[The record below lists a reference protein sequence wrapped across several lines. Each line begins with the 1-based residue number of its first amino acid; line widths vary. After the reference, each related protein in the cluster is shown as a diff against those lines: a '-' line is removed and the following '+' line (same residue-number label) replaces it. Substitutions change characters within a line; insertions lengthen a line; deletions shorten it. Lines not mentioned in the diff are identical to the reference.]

1 MKYFFYSL
9 LLVLFLGQCGH
20 KEEDPVIQFH
30 GKPEVPSSIKKEHEN
45 LLDQIHRITLFQD
58 SAGLA
63 AIKLNDLMQHHFK
76 EEEDFALRPLGLL
89 YLLASG
95 KIPEQSN
102 EIILLTDKL
111 PSQLTHLNVEHQ
123 LIKAFMD
130 ELRQADTNGSHPEII
145 EFEKELQKH
154 ANNEEE
160 VFFPAAILIGE
171 YLKLKVTRK
180 P

>member
-9 LLVLFLGQCGH
+9 LLVLFIGQCGH
-20 KEEDPVIQFH
+20 KEENPVTQFH

-45 LLDQIHRITLFQD
+45 LLDQIHRITLFRD
-58 SAGLA
+58 SAGLV

-76 EEEDFALRPLGLL
+76 EEEDFALPPLGLL
-89 YLLASG
+89 SLLASG

-111 PSQLTHLNVEHQ
+111 PSQLTHLGVEHQ

-145 EFEKELQKH
+145 EFEKELHKH
-154 ANNEEE
+154 ANTEEE

>member
-1 MKYFFYSL
+1 MKYFFYL
-9 LLVLFLGQCGH
+9 LPLVLLIGQCGH
-20 KEEDPVIQFH
+20 KEENPVIQFH
-30 GKPEVPSSIKKEHEN
+30 GKPEVPSSIKKDHEI
-45 LLDQIHRITLFQD
+45 LLEQIHTITLFQD
-58 SAGLA
+58 SAGVV

-76 EEEDFALRPLGLL
+76 EEEEFALPPLGLL
-89 YLLASG
+89 SLLASG

-111 PSQLTHLNVEHQ
+111 PSQLTHLSVEHQ

-130 ELRQADTNGSHPEII
+130 ELRQADSNGSHPEII
-145 EFEKELQKH
+145 EFEKGLHKH
-154 ANNEEE
+154 ANIEEE

>member
-9 LLVLFLGQCGH
+9 LLVLFIGQCRH
-20 KEEDPVIQFH
+20 KEENPVTLFH
-30 GKPEVPSSIKKEHEN
+30 GKPEVPSSIKKDHEN

-58 SAGLA
+58 SAGLV

-76 EEEDFALRPLGLL
+76 EEEDFVLPPLGLL
-89 YLLASG
+89 PLLTSG
-95 KIPEQSN
+95 KLPEQSK
-102 EIILLTDKL
+102 EVIQLCEKL
-111 PSQLTHLNVEHQ
+111 KSQLLHLSVEHQ
-123 LIKAFMD
+123 LIKAYMD
-130 ELRQADTNGSHPEII
+130 ELMQAAANENHPEII
-145 EFEKELQKH
+145 ELEQELQKH
-154 ANNEEE
+154 ANTEEE